1 MVAAPAG
8 EAALVVEAAVQVGLD
23 LVAPVHNAD
32 RSAQQGEDH
41 KSGHKVDTQEEDAH
55 TGHALHGLVVGS
67 WQAVD
72 NSQQMMSLV
81 GSRQQVADSSQH
93 D

>member
-1 MVAAPAG
+1 VAAPVG
-8 EAALVVEAAVQVGLD
+8 EAALAVEAVQVGLD
-23 LVAPVHNAD
+23 LVAPVHNAEHIV
-32 RSAQQGEDH
+32 QQGEDH
-41 KSGHKVDTQEEDAH
+41 KSDYKVDTQEEDAH

-72 NSQQMMSLV
+72 NSQQMKALV